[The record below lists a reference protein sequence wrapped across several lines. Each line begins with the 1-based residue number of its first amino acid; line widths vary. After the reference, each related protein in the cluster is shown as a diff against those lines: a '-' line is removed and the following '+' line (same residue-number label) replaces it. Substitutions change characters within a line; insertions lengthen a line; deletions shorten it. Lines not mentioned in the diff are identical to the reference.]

1 MYSTN
6 GRKLLEA
13 DWMQRMGHLRGGL
26 ATEAKFPNLAS
37 PPEVFRVH
45 FTTLQILIPR
55 VATASSIRWALES

>member
-6 GRKLLEA
+6 RRKLSEA

-26 ATEAKFPNLAS
+26 ATEAKFPKLAS

-45 FTTLQILIPR
+45 FTTLQILIPQ
-55 VATASSIRWALES
+55 VATASRIIWDLES